1 MAPGT
6 HSHSPDPVTLTSDP
20 GRAHLR
26 RSQPSGRGGGG
37 KQEQHMS
44 ARIAAPSHGD
54 VRWTPQARPL
64 VAALVLALALAV
76 TACGSGT
83 PTGNASAPH
92 ATPTP
97 PTSTATPS
105 PVPPGQVRE
114 FPLPTA
120 NSAPGAITAGPDGA
134 LWFTEGA
141 GNRIGRITPG
151 GVAHPPRRLVLRRGL
166 APSGA
171 TVKQRATP
179 PGAKRLRRAP
189 VPRPC
194 PEPHRSAAAHRWP
207 GALDA
212 TVSTTHRRAQG
223 RGRATCAPLSSI
235 ALRPATTPAPRR

>member
-1 MAPGT
+1 MYQHTAP
-6 HSHSPDPVTLTSDP
+6 P
-20 GRAHLR
+20 R
-26 RSQPSGRGGGG
+26 
-37 KQEQHMS
+37 
-44 ARIAAPSHGD
+44 HGD
-54 VRWTPQARPL
+54 VRWTPRARQL
-64 VAALVLALALAV
+64 VAALVLALALTV

-83 PTGNASAPH
+83 PQATATRH
-92 ATPTP
+92 ATPP
-97 PTSTATPS
+97 PASTATPS
-105 PVPPGQVRE
+105 PVPAGQVRE